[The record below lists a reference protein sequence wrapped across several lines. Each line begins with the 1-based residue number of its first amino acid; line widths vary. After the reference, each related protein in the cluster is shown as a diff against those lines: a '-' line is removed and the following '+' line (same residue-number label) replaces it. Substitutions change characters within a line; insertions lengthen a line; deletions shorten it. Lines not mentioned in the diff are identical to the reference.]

1 MDIKDTL
8 IGIGAGAASGAVAAF
23 LGYAKSAG
31 ETFDYKKALQTVIVG
46 GFVGGV
52 AGYQGI
58 SYGESEAW
66 LNTIGGLTLFEYIKK
81 AVLRRIFKT
90 NEAGLT

>member
-8 IGIGAGAASGAVAAF
+8 IGIGAGAASGAIAAF

-52 AGYQGI
+52 AGGLGVSYQEG
-58 SYGESEAW
+58 EAW

-81 AVLRRIFKT
+81 TVLRRVFKT
-90 NEAGLT
+90 NSGGLT